1 MLVIVSCFA
10 ACRQDKDTADT
21 SNVDPRVDPEM
32 MRTAQDTL
40 ALTTLVD
47 EYLSH
52 VRDGNYD
59 AAVAMLSYYN
69 DSTAQAE
76 VLPDTTAARM
86 KMLYR
91 CFPIESYAI
100 DKMALYS
107 ETDTEVRY
115 SISMPG
121 QNGDRPG
128 RMHFMLSPKRIDGKW
143 VLCVGRRNRI
153 RQ

>member
-1 MLVIVSCFA
+1 MLVIMSCVA
-10 ACRQDKDTADT
+10 ACRQDKDTTAPL
-21 SNVDPRVDPEM
+21 NIDPRVDSGM

-40 ALTTLVD
+40 TLTTLVD

-52 VRDGNYD
+52 VQDGDYD

-91 CFPIESYAI
+91 CFPIESYTI

-115 SISMPG
+115 SISMFE
-121 QNGDRPG
+121 QNGDCPN

-143 VLCVGRRNRI
+143 VLCVGKRDII
-153 RQ
+153 R